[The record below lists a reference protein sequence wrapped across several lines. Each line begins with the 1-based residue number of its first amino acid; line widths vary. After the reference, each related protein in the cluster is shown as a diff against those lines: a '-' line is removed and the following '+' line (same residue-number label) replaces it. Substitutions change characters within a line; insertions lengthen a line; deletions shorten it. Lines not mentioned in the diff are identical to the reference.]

1 MDGDRPV
8 RPADRDGFDHILRP
22 DPEVDPLG
30 ALRHVVVARPDG
42 LDVGPCA
49 GAQLDPRANGVA
61 VARGTNGLNGEEVMI
76 APTVIPHEANLGST
90 AVVHPQ
96 IEIAVTVPVD
106 RGDAA
111 SIVNG
116 IEPGDIGDIR
126 ESPIAQIE
134 KRAIQFS
141 AAPGVTAAQE
151 AIDGDPAP
159 VVLRVICSL
168 LGRMQRHAPP
178 EEASQVL

>member
-8 RPADRDGFDHILRP
+8 RPADRDRFDHILRA
-22 DPEVDPLG
+22 DPEVDALG
-30 ALRHVVVARPDG
+30 ALRHVVVARPNG
-42 LDVGPCA
+42 LDVSSCA

-76 APTVIPHEANLGST
+76 APTVIPHEANLGSR

-96 IEIAVTVPVD
+96 VEIAVAVPVD

-126 ESPIAQIE
+126 ESTVAHIE
-134 KRAIQFS
+134 ERAIQFS

-151 AIDGDPAP
+151 AIDGDPTLIGLG
-159 VVLRVICSL
+159 VVASL
-168 LGRMQRHAPP
+168 LRRMQRHAPP
-178 EEASQVL
+178 EKASQVL